1 MVNAK
6 KRAMMIIFNIVIGI
20 FLLATT
26 VTTIVFAIDKFNMN
40 MGGNVNYTPTDVLA
54 TISSGQ
60 ISNGTVSGT
69 GKMQQIDLTVDND
82 GSSRASTWQNLE
94 IKFDGREDVV
104 ITFTVTNNHQER
116 NLKLTLNTS
125 YTQATNIEMDVA
137 IDGSARNIAYIPT
150 LTDNMITCTITFSL
164 IDVTLSASIED
175 FSINFELELTDE
187 MPYTVDI
194 DTSAQAYINNLS
206 SSLANADETI
216 TFAGDEYG
224 VTSTAVTEMRYYY
237 KEEGSET
244 EIELVEANGEYT
256 FTMPNSNITIYAQ
269 ATNSYNRL
277 DDYDFEG
284 NAIIGYYGNND
295 LIVIPAYYDTI
306 TIDSVNYI
314 VEKQGTA
321 VTTIGSSFGE
331 NTFLESSS
339 WGSMQVMIDISEGV
353 TTIEN
358 YAFRGCENIYSVY
371 LPSTINSIGPTAF
384 AQCYGLT
391 EIYIDSAYVYYNASS
406 TDVSATGWLFNN
418 NAQYVYIN
426 SSIDT
431 EINEFF
437 QTVFSLESYGEY
449 YNRYYRVG

>member
-94 IKFDGREDVV
+94 ITFDGREDVV

-125 YTQATNIEMDVA
+125 YTQATNMEMDVA

-175 FSINFELELTDE
+175 FSINLELELTDE

-194 DTSAQAYINNLS
+194 DTSAQAYINKVKINKDALRQVHFYFAKQKLFRVCFGVKDDMDDIDFIMQGLS
-206 SSLANADETI
+206 S
-216 TFAGDEYG
+216 
-224 VTSTAVTEMRYYY
+224 
-237 KEEGSET
+237 
-244 EIELVEANGEYT
+244 
-256 FTMPNSNITIYAQ
+256 
-269 ATNSYNRL
+269 
-277 DDYDFEG
+277 
-284 NAIIGYYGNND
+284 
-295 LIVIPAYYDTI
+295 
-306 TIDSVNYI
+306 
-314 VEKQGTA
+314 
-321 VTTIGSSFGE
+321 
-331 NTFLESSS
+331 
-339 WGSMQVMIDISEGV
+339 
-353 TTIEN
+353 
-358 YAFRGCENIYSVY
+358 
-371 LPSTINSIGPTAF
+371 INHF
-384 AQCYGLT
+384 
-391 EIYIDSAYVYYNASS
+391 V
-406 TDVSATGWLFNN
+406 
-418 NAQYVYIN
+418 
-426 SSIDT
+426 
-431 EINEFF
+431 
-437 QTVFSLESYGEY
+437 
-449 YNRYYRVG
+449 